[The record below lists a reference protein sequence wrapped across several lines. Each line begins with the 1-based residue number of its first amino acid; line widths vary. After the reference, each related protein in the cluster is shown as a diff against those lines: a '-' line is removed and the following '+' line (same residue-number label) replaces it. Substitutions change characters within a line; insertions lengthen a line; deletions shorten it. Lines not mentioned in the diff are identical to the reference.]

1 MKSSRSILAAGALVA
16 ALSHSAAAGA
26 QTNEAR
32 AAFQT
37 GVQAFAEQHYAEALE
52 SFRTAY
58 RLRPHPSILVNI
70 ANCYA
75 RLNRPQDAISTFE
88 RFLND
93 PTVAP
98 SAQQRAEIQ
107 AALAEAR
114 NHLATISVLVFP
126 AGAEVFLDGDLVG
139 TAPLRRPLQTG
150 PGPHVIEARQPGGG
164 TVQYQARVEGGGTV
178 TLTLDIAR
186 NRAYIGSV
194 APEMQPPAPIVAPP
208 PPVVVVAPPP
218 PVVVPPPPPVV
229 VPPPPPVVVPPPPV
243 VVPPPRPVV
252 VPPPV
257 RLAVV
262 PPSSPVTRPVVPP
275 PIDDGSSH
283 SRGVGAAF
291 WTGLTVTV
299 AATGTAIGFFFY
311 ANTLEDDYYRIVAA
325 FNAESDPMRRSYY
338 QALGYSY
345 ADAVD
350 QNRLVSYI
358 AGGLAGA
365 AAAFT
370 ISAGVVSALSRSTPR
385 RASIQVTPNLLG
397 NGLVVSGTF

>member
-1 MKSSRSILAAGALVA
+1 MKSSRTILAASALVA
-16 ALSHSAAAGA
+16 ALSHTAPAGA

-37 GVQAFAEQHYAEALE
+37 GVQAFAEQHFAEALE

-58 RLRPHPSILVNI
+58 RIRPHPSILVNI
-70 ANCYA
+70 ANCYL

-107 AALAEAR
+107 TALAEAR
-114 NHLATISVLVFP
+114 NRLATISVLVFP

-164 TVQYQARVEGGGTV
+164 TVQYQARVEGGGTM
-178 TLTLDIAR
+178 TLTLDIVR
-186 NRAYIGSV
+186 NRAYVGSV
-194 APEMQPPAPIVAPP
+194 APEMQPPAPVLAP
-208 PPVVVVAPPP
+208 
-218 PVVVPPPPPVV
+218 PPPPPVV
-229 VPPPPPVVVPPPPV
+229 VPPPPPVVVVAPPPPVVAPPPPPV
-243 VVPPPRPVV
+243 VVVAPPRPPVV
-252 VPPPV
+252 VAPP

-262 PPSSPVTRPVVPP
+262 PPSSPIARRVVMPP
-275 PIDDGSSH
+275 PVDDGSSR
-283 SRGVGAAF
+283 SNGVGAAF
-291 WTGLTVTV
+291 WTGLAVTV

-311 ANTLEDDYYRIVAA
+311 ANTLEDDYYRIVDA
-325 FNAESDPMRRSYY
+325 FNVESDPMRRSYY

-358 AGGLAGA
+358 AGGVAGA
-365 AAAFT
+365 AGAFT
-370 ISAGVVSALSRSTPR
+370 IGAGVYAAVSRSTPR
-385 RASIQVTPNLLG
+385 RAAIRVTPNLMG